1 MSESGATPSGESG
14 RPDGWPEMYSAAG
27 RSGQCP
33 HQMHW
38 DDGDSVYRCI
48 YECGEVDEE
57 PPENKIVATDGGDRL
72 GDTLNQHT
80 RDKLEAVE
88 KRLAAANAE
97 IAAAVEQSTGLLAAD
112 HPEFQLRNTHTELL
126 DAYRE
131 LVQTIDMV
139 ERVLGEVDE
148 HSETP
153 KQIISD
159 HGDRLGETY
168 DEPLS
173 YIAVQLANKNRR
185 KWLHAK
191 PETNGAQAVE
201 RHGLTE
207 NQRRWLNNVADE

>member
-1 MSESGATPSGESG
+1 MPNA
-14 RPDGWPEMYSAAG
+14 
-27 RSGQCP
+27 
-33 HQMHW
+33 
-38 DDGDSVYRCI
+38 
-48 YECGEVDEE
+48 
-57 PPENKIVATDGGDRL
+57 N
-72 GDTLNQHT
+72 TLDQST

-88 KRLAAANAE
+88 SRLAAANAE
-97 IAAAVEQSTGLLAAD
+97 IATAVEQSTGLLAAD
-112 HPEFQLRNTHTELL
+112 HPEFQLRNTHGELL

-139 ERVLGEVDE
+139 ERVLADLDE

-153 KQIISD
+153 KQIIND

-173 YIAVQLANKNRR
+173 YVAVLLANKNRR

-191 PETNGAQAVE
+191 PETRGAQQVE

-207 NQRRWLNNVADE
+207 NQRRWVNELQTAVDGE